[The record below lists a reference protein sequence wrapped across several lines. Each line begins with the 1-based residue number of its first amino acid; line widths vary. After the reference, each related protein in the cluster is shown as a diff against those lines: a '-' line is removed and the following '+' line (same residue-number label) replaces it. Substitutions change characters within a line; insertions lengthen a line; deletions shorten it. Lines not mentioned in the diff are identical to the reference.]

1 MALKYNSYPRP
12 GDGDRPQCKGHQYF
26 ICKKCKY
33 VANNKAIIFATKN
46 ALTDMCKGIFLS
58 VANKLQKF
66 G

>member
-1 MALKYNSYPRP
+1 MVIDHNAKDINIL
-12 GDGDRPQCKGHQYF
+12 F
-26 ICKKCKY
+26 AKKCKY

-46 ALTDMCKGIFLS
+46 ALTHICKGIFLS